1 MTLFVPLFFS
11 FLPLILFLAY
21 CVVSR
26 KCPFFSVLCA
36 VLFAVFAIA
45 LASLAQTL
53 LSPVTAGFSGM
64 AALLFSSFI
73 EAALIEE
80 LVKVFFVS
88 LIPGVRKRMI
98 SPGQILIL
106 SLALAF
112 SFSAFETLSYS
123 IRSPSALWLRALTAL
138 PVHAGST
145 VAGGAWIASIF
156 HECGDGESSG
166 NGGGNSRVFALFFA
180 CAIFLHGMFNACMS
194 LSGFLIVPAIGCVI
208 SLLAIAFHVWK
219 RTGELRFGELYQ

>member
-11 FLPLILFLAY
+11 FLPLFIFLAY
-21 CVVSR
+21 CAVSR
-26 KCPFFSVLCA
+26 KCPLFSVFCA

-45 LASLAQTL
+45 LASLFQTL
-53 LSPVTAGFSGM
+53 LSPVTAYFSGM

-88 LIPGVRKRMI
+88 LIPGVRKRTV

-106 SLALAF
+106 SLILAF

-145 VAGGAWIASIF
+145 IAGAAWIASLY
-156 HECGDGESSG
+156 HER
-166 NGGGNSRVFALFFA
+166 GGGERRIFALFFA
-180 CAIFLHGMFNACMS
+180 CTIFLHGMFNACMS
-194 LSGFLIVPAIGCVI
+194 LSGFLIVPAILCVI
-208 SLLAIAFHVWK
+208 SLLAIAFHVRK
-219 RTGELRFGELYQ
+219 KTKELQSEGLYQ